1 METSVKLMEPFSY
14 SILPIVILGIIA
26 VGMFIY
32 FAVDIILKKCRQR
45 EKQPVVKQLSKDT
58 IIQIKEKYIK
68 ELEK

>member
-32 FAVDIILKKCRQR
+32 FAVDIILKN
-45 EKQPVVKQLSKDT
+45 VG
-58 IIQIKEKYIK
+58 KEKSSR
-68 ELEK
+68 